1 MMSAKSLLQGNGCDI
16 RGLKELLE
24 NEASCKTGTTVAL
37 RASVGGAWTFSSLWR
52 LAGNTT
58 WHQCLPES
66 IFKFQIFRRENV
78 FWTNLP

>member
-37 RASVGGAWTFSSLWR
+37 RASVGGA
-52 LAGNTT
+52 
-58 WHQCLPES
+58 
-66 IFKFQIFRRENV
+66 
-78 FWTNLP
+78 